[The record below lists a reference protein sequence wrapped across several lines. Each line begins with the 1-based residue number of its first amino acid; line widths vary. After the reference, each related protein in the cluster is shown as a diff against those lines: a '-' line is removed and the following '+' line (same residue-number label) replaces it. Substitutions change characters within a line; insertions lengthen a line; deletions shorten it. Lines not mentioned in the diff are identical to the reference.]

1 MHYDSE
7 KKNNAIYFTSVEA
20 TYDPLKNDFVLV
32 MPILSHDDQQ
42 FGIDGETGKYII
54 AKNIENYL
62 VITGQKY
69 ICNNTNQFDEVI
81 ILNNDW
87 KYIPSLFPFLPQ
99 HPQQTHQPQESRH
112 HLIPP
117 SKRTNLANLLA
128 LC

>member
-1 MHYDSE
+1 MKVQLSGHLLEPVTPVEMSPARGPYGGFVVRRLSAEDDRFEEESNE
-7 KKNNAIYFTSVEA
+7 VWILGADGSVGGVGA
-20 TYDPLKNDFVLV
+20 KR
-32 MPILSHDDQQ
+32 
-42 FGIDGETGKYII
+42 ET
-54 AKNIENYL
+54 
-62 VITGQKY
+62 
-69 ICNNTNQFDEVI
+69 

-117 SKRTNLANLLA
+117 SKRTNLVNLLA